1 MIICLYIPKK
11 GVFMRLFH
19 NNKAT
24 NNKGGKLKYNK
35 TVNKRGKKGNCSHT
49 PLKLLRPTPPPPP
62 QPPAPPPT

>member
-49 PLKLLRPTPPPPP
+49 PLKLLRPTP
-62 QPPAPPPT
+62 APPPT